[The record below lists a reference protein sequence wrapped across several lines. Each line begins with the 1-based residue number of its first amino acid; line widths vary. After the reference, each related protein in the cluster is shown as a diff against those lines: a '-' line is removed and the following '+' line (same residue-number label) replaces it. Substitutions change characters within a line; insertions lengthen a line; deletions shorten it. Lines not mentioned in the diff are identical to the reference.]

1 MEIDSQN
8 IYARSHF
15 VSQNG
20 IQSYDDIKTVI
31 NDAIKRASKLEK
43 TKRTIKNGQ

>member
-1 MEIDSQN
+1 MEIGIQN

-20 IQSYDDIKTVI
+20 IQSYDDIKTVL
-31 NDAIKRASKLEK
+31 NDDLNRASKLEK
-43 TKRTIKNGQ
+43 TEGTIKNGQ

>member
-1 MEIDSQN
+1 MEIGIQN

-20 IQSYDDIKTVI
+20 IQSYDDIKTVL
-31 NDAIKRASKLEK
+31 NDDLNRASKGVNLCVQ
-43 TKRTIKNGQ
+43 NGK